1 MRDSGLGSIAPNFA
15 KSTSGTFGIAD
26 TGAAPVVSSF
36 FTWAFTSSCVMRS
49 FGPVP
54 LILPRSAPSSRANLR
69 TEGLAYALENA
80 DSSIAARP
88 LGALGAAAGAA
99 AAGEAVAGAG
109 AGAELEAAAAGTADA
124 GAPGCAATSSSNIKD
139 PSETLSPALTLT
151 SLTLTSLKPPMS
163 GTNTL
168 KGVATMFA

>member
-1 MRDSGLGSIAPNFA
+1 
-15 KSTSGTFGIAD
+15 
-26 TGAAPVVSSF
+26 
-36 FTWAFTSSCVMRS
+36 MRS

-99 AAGEAVAGAG
+99 AAGGAVAGAG
-109 AGAELEAAAAGTADA
+109 AGAALEAAAGTADA
-124 GAPGCAATSSSNIKD
+124 GAPDCAATSSSNIKD
-139 PSETLSPALTLT
+139 PSETLSPALTW
-151 SLTLTSLKPPMS
+151 
-163 GTNTL
+163 
-168 KGVATMFA
+168 